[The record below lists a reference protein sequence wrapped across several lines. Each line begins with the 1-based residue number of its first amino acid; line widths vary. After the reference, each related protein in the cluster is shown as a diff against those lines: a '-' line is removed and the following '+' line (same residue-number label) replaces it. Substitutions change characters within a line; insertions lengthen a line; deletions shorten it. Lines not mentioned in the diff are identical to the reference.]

1 MLHLLLLSVHYLGDC
16 VKHYKSSLIA
26 GCVRSWKYHYI
37 FMMSIGTL
45 MLITLQ
51 VPTLIKL
58 LPLNNN
64 EKKKTDAIHIMFVF
78 GVCWLK
84 N

>member
-1 MLHLLLLSVHYLGDC
+1 
-16 VKHYKSSLIA
+16 
-26 GCVRSWKYHYI
+26 
-37 FMMSIGTL
+37 

-64 EKKKTDAIHIMFVF
+64 EKKTDAIHIMFVF

>member
-1 MLHLLLLSVHYLGDC
+1 
-16 VKHYKSSLIA
+16 
-26 GCVRSWKYHYI
+26 
-37 FMMSIGTL
+37 